1 MTTTMRIEHARDTRR
16 NRKAVLRL
24 IKEASDWLKTKDTD
38 QWAEPWPTEK
48 ARDERVRRD
57 LADGKTWFVWDTKTW
72 FVWKRKTLA
81 ATVTIA
87 ERPNLHVWSDSECD
101 LHEPAVYVHRLVT
114 ARKYA
119 GLGLGGQLIDWAGK
133 RGYRLYGAKWI
144 RIDVWTT
151 NTGLHHYYKMARFE
165 PCGFCPDPDYPSG
178 ALFHK
183 HVSEVGS
190 LAIPDV
196 QGLSAEFDL
205 EVGPLLALHAQLT

>member
-1 MTTTMRIEHARDTRR
+1 MRIERARDTRR

-24 IKEASDWLKTKDTD
+24 IKEASDWLRTKDTD

-57 LADGKTWFVWDTKTW
+57 LADGKTWFVWDG
-72 FVWKRKTLA
+72 KTLA

-87 ERPNLHVWSDSECD
+87 EQPNLHVWSNSECD

-119 GLGLGGQLIDWAGK
+119 GLGLGGQLIDWAGM
-133 RGYRLYGAKWI
+133 RGYRLYGAKLI

-151 NTGLHHYYKMARFE
+151 NTKLHRYYETVQFE
-165 PCGFCPDPDYPSG
+165 PCGFCPDPEYPSG
-178 ALFHK
+178 ALFQK

-196 QGLSAEFDL
+196 MGLSADFDL
-205 EVGPLLALHAQLT
+205 TVGPLLDHFAQLT